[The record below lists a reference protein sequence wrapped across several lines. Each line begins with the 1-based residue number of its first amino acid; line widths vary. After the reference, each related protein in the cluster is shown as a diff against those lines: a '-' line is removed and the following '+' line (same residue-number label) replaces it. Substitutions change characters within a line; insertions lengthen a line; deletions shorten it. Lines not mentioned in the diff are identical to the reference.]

1 MNQFEKLL
9 SSSNVVRRVLILL
22 LILIFG
28 WLDLFTGY
36 EYSFSVFY
44 LLPVSIA
51 AWFDHKSILILT
63 IILSGATWFYADV
76 SSGHLYANSLAPY
89 WNIFVRFVF
98 FSIVALLVLKVR
110 RDFAAMTIMAMQDS
124 LTSLSNTRAFNLEYQ
139 LIRQKKSNDDH
150 KIAVAIIDLDCF
162 KNVNDSY
169 GHSQG
174 DVVLVEFSKLLKE
187 TSRKTDIVARLGGDE
202 FVVILKNTD
211 MHSIQ
216 NYEKRLRSSFEQSKL
231 KQKFGVDFSM
241 GVGIFN
247 DLPENLDDATHLADQ
262 LMYQSKQAGKSQTT
276 MNVF

>member
-1 MNQFEKLL
+1 M
-9 SSSNVVRRVLILL
+9 
-22 LILIFG
+22 
-28 WLDLFTGY
+28 
-36 EYSFSVFY
+36 
-44 LLPVSIA
+44 
-51 AWFDHKSILILT
+51 
-63 IILSGATWFYADV
+63 
-76 SSGHLYANSLAPY
+76 
-89 WNIFVRFVF
+89 
-98 FSIVALLVLKVR
+98 
-110 RDFAAMTIMAMQDS
+110 
-124 LTSLSNTRAFNLEYQ
+124 
-139 LIRQKKSNDDH
+139 
-150 KIAVAIIDLDCF
+150 DCF

>member
-9 SSSNVVRRVLILL
+9 SSSNIIRRVTILVLILVL
-22 LILIFG
+22 G

-51 AWFDHKSILILT
+51 AWFDHKIIVVFT

-76 SSGHLYANSLAPY
+76 SSGHLYVNSLAPY
-89 WNIFVRFVF
+89 WNIFVRFIF

-110 RDFAAMTIMAMQDS
+110 RDFAAMTDMAMQDS

-150 KIAVAIIDLDCF
+150 KIAVAIIDLDYF

-187 TSRKTDIVARLGGDE
+187 TSRKTDIIARLGGDE

-247 DLPENLDDATHLADQ
+247 DLPENLDDATHLADE

>member
-44 LLPVSIA
+44 VLPVSIA

-174 DVVLVEFSKLLKE
+174 DVVLVEFSKLLKD

>member
-139 LIRQKKSNDDH
+139 LIRQKKSNDDQ

-174 DVVLVEFSKLLKE
+174 DVVLVEFSKLLKD

>member
-9 SSSNVVRRVLILL
+9 SISNIVRRVLILL

-139 LIRQKKSNDDH
+139 LIRQKKSNDDQ